1 MLGITQ
7 DYKNY
12 CMEKDEKKRIKEM
25 LTYGYQG
32 CISCFSYLATQKSFL
47 YRLSMLVR
55 GFNMYND
62 DDDNKFL
69 FVDRLTSERHLYL
82 ISSWDHC
89 QKFSPLQISDI
100 LPAEFQLAQNLSS
113 EFFEWSCAIM
123 IATNH
128 CINPNLFI
136 ECLQQQSWRVWP

>member
-1 MLGITQ
+1 
-7 DYKNY
+7 
-12 CMEKDEKKRIKEM
+12 M

-47 YRLSMLVR
+47 YGLSMLVR
-55 GFNMYND
+55 GFNMYN

-89 QKFSPLQISDI
+89 QKFSPLQISDT
-100 LPAEFQLAQNLSS
+100 LPAEFQLGQNQSS
-113 EFFEWSCAIM
+113 DFLE
-123 IATNH
+123 
-128 CINPNLFI
+128 
-136 ECLQQQSWRVWP
+136 